1 MRSLQN
7 YKDIYR
13 EIATNLNLQGD
24 SVEMIVQLLSYASY
38 IEETENIVYA
48 QESSLE
54 KATLLNSKIQ
64 LCMNE
69 MYSVFRGQCPRV
81 ILNIVPQ
88 RYFSFQPF
96 DVIVSSNNFKIYY
109 LGYIAK
115 DDVEYSNAPGMRSVM
130 SDLGTGINCVYGGK
144 TINPGESE
152 LTVIGLLAPDTVR
165 MGWTLGE
172 DNLYYVDCPET
183 LLSNDMYATVN
194 GLPVEVTRNFSE
206 HVLRNYLFDLTLTSF
221 GSRLYTG
228 KMDPSTTIVG
238 TYYRFSRLSEYNESE
253 LKKINIRGAKMT
265 SFPDNKW
272 QGVEEL
278 VPGVVLIDATVSDDL
293 NTIHYKAYRDRF
305 VNTIIR
311 SNSDIGAVLEEM
323 YPGKVGN
330 TNYEFNYTTEQSD
343 LTIYYVP
350 KNIQDPLTQDEINRF
365 IEERKA
371 YYVTDQI
378 TVQPGEVY
386 RAVISVD
393 VELYENTSVDEEI
406 STILLSYG
414 KKFGVN
420 LEEEKDGMI
429 TLISKI
435 SNVSRVS
442 NLSITYIDQS
452 GLSISADNISKI
464 YENIDQTYFDISFVI
479 NSIVRTQSI

>member
-109 LGYIAK
+109 LGYIA
-115 DDVEYSNAPGMRSVM
+115 DPETTTSNAPGMMSVI
-130 SDLGTGINCVYGGK
+130 SDLGTGVNCVYGGK
-144 TINPGESE
+144 TINPGDTG
-152 LTVIGLLAPDTVR
+152 LTVIGLLAPDIVK
-165 MGWTLGE
+165 MGWTLKE
-172 DNLYYVDCPET
+172 DNLYYVDCTES

-228 KMDPSTTIVG
+228 KMDPSTSIVA
-238 TYYRFSRLSEYNESE
+238 TYFKFSGLSEYSESE
-253 LKKINIRGAKMT
+253 LKKINIRGAKMV

-272 QGVEEL
+272 QGTDEL
-278 VPGVVLIDATVSDDL
+278 VPGVVLLNSTVADDL
-293 NTIHYKAYRDRF
+293 NTIHYKAYKDRF

-323 YPGKVGN
+323 YPGKVGS
-330 TNYEFNYTTEQSD
+330 TNYEFNYTTDQSD

-350 KNIQDPLTQDEINRF
+350 KNTQDPLTQNEIAKF

-378 TVQPGEVY
+378 TVQPGTVY
-386 RAVISVD
+386 SAIISVD
-393 VELYENTSVDEEI
+393 IELFENTSVDDEV
-406 STILLSYG
+406 SSILLSYG
-414 KKFGVN
+414 KKFGIN
-420 LEEEKDGMI
+420 LEEEKDGI
-429 TLISKI
+429 ATLISKI
-435 SNVSRVS
+435 SNVAKVS

-452 GLSISADNISKI
+452 GLSIPTDNIDHI